1 MAIAF
6 LQLFMRLS
14 SFFLMFLKDFTG
26 LHVLTINRII
36 LLKDNNYAKTTVL
49 LPKLYNTAQKL

>member
-14 SFFLMFLKDFTG
+14 AFFFMFLKDFTG

-49 LPKLYNTAQKL
+49 LPKLYNTDQKL